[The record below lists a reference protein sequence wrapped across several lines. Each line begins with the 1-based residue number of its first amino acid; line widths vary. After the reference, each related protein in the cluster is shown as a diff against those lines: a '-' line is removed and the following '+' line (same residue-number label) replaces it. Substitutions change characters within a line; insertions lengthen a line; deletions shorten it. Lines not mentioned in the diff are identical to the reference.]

1 MEQDPPRKAGRLRQ
15 MRVSTIRPRGTPKDP
30 PPELPKRAAGDLKAP
45 SVFPDEPMPF
55 ASLGLTEGILG
66 SLTEMGYTQATAV
79 QAASIPRARA
89 GVDLLVQSRTG
100 SGKTAAFGIPIIE
113 KVDTGS
119 KKVQALIL
127 CPTRELCVQVAGEM
141 SRLGAGAGVAALA
154 IYGGDSMSR
163 QLEGL
168 QRGVQ
173 VVVGTP
179 GRLLDH
185 LRQGTLRLEA
195 LKTLVLDE
203 ADQMLDMGFER
214 ELNAILAMVPK
225 DRQTMMFSATI
236 PSSIEGIA
244 RRHQRDPERIMLSQ
258 DALYVTDVLHLYYIV
273 PKMGKTASLH
283 KLIEWENPSSSM
295 IFTNTRAEARLVHG
309 YLAMHG
315 LPAAMISSD
324 LPQKKRE
331 QVMRRFRNK
340 ELKHLVATDVA
351 ARGIDIEDLSHVF
364 IYSAP
369 DSSDQYIHRA
379 GRTGRIGKTGKAISL
394 VSGIDLMNFNRLVKA
409 NNLKVY
415 ECDLPSDDEVR
426 QREVKRIVETLKD
439 QAARLTAEDRAEYDP
454 MAEGI
459 LNQEDRLAIVAYLLK
474 THFQEEAAR
483 SVLDEVIADEE
494 LAAPGAGEAPGE
506 GGSGPSHGGGHGRRE
521 GGRGGGRGGARHGR
535 QGGGRHEGG
544 RRHEGGGRHEGGRRH
559 EGGSA
564 GVSGGGPGGGEA
576 SGGGQ
581 PPAEGGQAMRAA
593 GGGQPGGGPSGGGQA
608 GAGGR
613 PQGEG
618 VSSARRRRRRGR
630 RGRGGRGGEG
640 GGGEGGGG
648 GQAGGGGRG
657 YTETS
662 SGYRGGGGF

>member
-1 MEQDPPRKAGRLRQ
+1 
-15 MRVSTIRPRGTPKDP
+15 MRVTTIRPRGTPKDP
-30 PPELPKRAAGDLKAP
+30 PPELPKRAPGEVKVP
-45 SVFPDEPMPF
+45 SAFPDDAVPF
-55 ASLGLTEGILG
+55 TSLGLPEGILQ
-66 SLTEMGYTQATAV
+66 SLTEMGYTTATSV
-79 QAASIPRARA
+79 QAASIPKART

-100 SGKTAAFGIPIIE
+100 TGKTAAFGIPIVE
-113 KVDTGS
+113 KTDTT
-119 KKVQALIL
+119 KKQVQALIL

-141 SRLGAGAGVAALA
+141 ARLGAGHGVQALA
-154 IYGGDSMSR
+154 IYGGDSMTR

-168 QRGVQ
+168 QKGAQ

-185 LRQGTLRLEA
+185 LRQGTLKLEA
-195 LKTLVLDE
+195 VKTLVLDE

-225 DRQTMMFSATI
+225 ERQTMMFSATI

-244 RRHQRDPERIMLSQ
+244 ARHQKNPERLMLSQ
-258 DALYVTDVLHLYYIV
+258 DVLYVTDVLHLFYIV

-295 IFTNTRAEARLVHG
+295 IFCNTKAETRLVHG

-364 IYSAP
+364 IFSTP
-369 DSSDQYIHRA
+369 ESSDQYIHRA

-394 VSGIDLMNFNRLVKA
+394 VSGFDLMNFNRLVRA
-409 NNLKVY
+409 NNLKAY

-439 QAARLTAEDRAEYDP
+439 QAAKLTAEDRTEYDP
-454 MAEGI
+454 MAQGI
-459 LNQEDRLAIVAYLLK
+459 LDQEERLAIVAYLLK
-474 THFQEEAAR
+474 THFIEEAAR
-483 SVLDEVIADEE
+483 SVLDEVAADEE
-494 LAAPGAGEAPGE
+494 VGLPAEGIPGQGGLGAPGGDR
-506 GGSGPSHGGGHGRRE
+506 GHR
-521 GGRGGGRGGARHGR
+521 GARQGR
-535 QGGGRHEGG
+535 SGGG
-544 RRHEGGGRHEGGRRH
+544 RRHEGGGRRSEGGH
-559 EGGSA
+559 A
-564 GVSGGGPGGGEA
+564 GGGR

-581 PPAEGGQAMRAA
+581 SGGGHSAGAPPGGGQADGNRSESAPAVRAEGA
-593 GGGQPGGGPSGGGQA
+593 AAPSGGGSPEA
-608 GAGGR
+608 GQGAR

-630 RGRGGRGGEG
+630 RGGGGGGGGGGRG
-640 GGGEGGGG
+640 GGGG
-648 GQAGGGGRG
+648 GQGGGGR
-657 YTETS
+657 S
-662 SGYRGGGGF
+662 GGGGTGYRETPSGYSGGGGY

>member
-1 MEQDPPRKAGRLRQ
+1 MESQPPRKAGRLRQ
-15 MRVSTIRPRGTPKDP
+15 MRVTSIRPRGTPKDP
-30 PPELPKRAAGDLKAP
+30 PPELPKRDASETTKAP
-45 SVFPDEPMPF
+45 SAFPDEAVPF
-55 ASLGLTEGILG
+55 TSLGLPDGILK
-66 SLTEMGYTQATAV
+66 SLDEMGYTLATAV

-100 SGKTAAFGIPIIE
+100 TGKTAAFGIPIIE
-113 KVDTGS
+113 KMDPGR
-119 KKVQALIL
+119 KDVQALVL

-141 SRLGAGAGVAALA
+141 SRLGAGAGVNALA

-168 QRGVQ
+168 QRGSQ

-179 GRLLDH
+179 GRFLDH
-185 LRQGTLRLEA
+185 LRQGTVRLDG
-195 LKTLVLDE
+195 LKVLVLDE

-225 DRQTMMFSATI
+225 NRQTLMFSATI

-244 RRHQRDPERIMLSQ
+244 RRHQKDPERLMLSQ
-258 DALYVTDVLHLYYIV
+258 DALYVTDVLHLFYIV
-273 PKMGKTASLH
+273 PKMAKTASLH

-295 IFTNTRAEARLVHG
+295 IFTNTRSEARLVHG

-364 IYSAP
+364 IYSSP
-369 DSSDQYIHRA
+369 ESSDQYIHRA

-439 QAARLTAEDRAEYDP
+439 GAGKLTAEDRAEYDP

-459 LNQEDRLAIVAYLLK
+459 LAQEDRLAIVAYLLK
-474 THFQEEAAR
+474 THFMEEAAR
-483 SVLDEVIADEE
+483 SVLDEVAAEEE
-494 LAAPGAGEAPGE
+494 LREPGAEGGE
-506 GGSGPSHGGGHGRRE
+506 GQGGRRREGGHGGGH
-521 GGRGGGRGGARHGR
+521 
-535 QGGGRHEGG
+535 
-544 RRHEGGGRHEGGRRH
+544 
-559 EGGSA
+559 
-564 GVSGGGPGGGEA
+564 SGG
-576 SGGGQ
+576 
-581 PPAEGGQAMRAA
+581 
-593 GGGQPGGGPSGGGQA
+593 
-608 GAGGR
+608 
-613 PQGEG
+613 
-618 VSSARRRRRRGR
+618 
-630 RGRGGRGGEG
+630 
-640 GGGEGGGG
+640 
-648 GQAGGGGRG
+648 
-657 YTETS
+657 
-662 SGYRGGGGF
+662 